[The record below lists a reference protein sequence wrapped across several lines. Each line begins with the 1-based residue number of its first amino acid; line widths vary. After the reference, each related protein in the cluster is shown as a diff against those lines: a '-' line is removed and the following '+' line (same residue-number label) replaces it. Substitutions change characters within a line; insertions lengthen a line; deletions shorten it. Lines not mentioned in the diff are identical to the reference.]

1 MWCLLGSAG
10 AATAVIDLTGR
21 MNQKP
26 PTDEEPPP
34 EPHPGSNPTV
44 LLLGG
49 AAIGGG
55 IALALMLSQNGKD
68 KPASP

>member
-1 MWCLLGSAG
+1 L
-10 AATAVIDLTGR
+10 IDFTGR
-21 MNQKP
+21 MNQEP
-26 PTDEEPPP
+26 ATDEEPSPP
-34 EPHPGSNPTV
+34 EPPPGINPTV

-55 IALALMLSQNGKD
+55 IALALILSQNGKD